1 MKNEK
6 WKNYLKSSQYI
17 KKHLLSAGISGNVLL
32 AGVVVAGAYTLFP
45 NPIVA
50 NAAVLGVEIF
60 GDTTSSNNTTSSLA
74 NPYPEGSQ
82 QNVNF
87 TIAGNSAVTTN
98 VLSGT
103 RYAVIV
109 IPQELRGKVTPG
121 QATGNTNVSVDLTK
135 VPLLTGLVGTL
146 NNTLSGLTNI
156 VDTVTS
162 TAGLKFD
169 TSRLYAD
176 LNLLSN
182 VMTIDQ
188 GAWSQA
194 ATLSPDGSMIIVD
207 LDKGLG
213 PILANN
219 VINILQDLKLAV
231 NDLNVTVTGSD
242 PLGTLHLTAATL
254 NTTLAPIKTALT
266 VAIDGVLTPVL
277 NDAGVLTQQLLDVSL
292 LGSTTVNVP
301 TTINIPTTSTTQG
314 TVTSKFVGT
323 IVQSDILDV
332 SLFSGSDSSSNIY
345 WNGLAV
351 LPTPPVISSVTGNS
365 QAGYVV
371 SGTADPGNT
380 VKIINPATGQEIG
393 SGLADSSGNYSIT
406 LPAGSIGA
414 NADITATATDAGGNV
429 STPTAGKT
437 PADADTTA
445 PDAPVISSVTGN
457 STDGYTVTGTAE
469 AGSKVEIK
477 DSTGTVVGSATADGS
492 GNYSVSL
499 PGSVGAN
506 ADITATATDA
516 AGNVSTP
523 TTGKTPA
530 DADTTAPDAPVITGI
545 TGNSTDGYVV
555 TGTAE
560 AGSKVEIKDST
571 GAVIGSATADGS
583 GNYSVSLPG
592 SVGANADI
600 TATATDAAGNVST
613 PTAGKTP
620 ADADTTAPDA
630 PVITGITGNST
641 DGYVVTGTAEA
652 GSKVEIK
659 DSTGTVVGSATA
671 DGSGNY
677 SVSLPGSVGANA
689 DITAIATDAAGNV
702 SAPTSGKTPADV
714 DTTAPDAP
722 VITGITGNS
731 TDGYTVTGT
740 AEPGSKVEI
749 KDSTGAVIGSA
760 TADGSGN
767 YSVSLPGSVGANAD
781 ITATA
786 TDAAGNVSNP
796 TTGKTPV
803 DADTTAPDAPVI
815 TGITGNSTDGYV
827 VTGTAEPGSKVEIKD
842 STGAVIGSATADGS
856 GNYSVS
862 LPASVGPNADIT
874 ATATDAAGNVSTPT
888 TGKTPADPDTT
899 APDAPVITGITG
911 NSTDG
916 YVVTGTAE
924 AGSKVEIKDSTGTV
938 VGSATADGSGNYSVN
953 LPGSVGANAD
963 ITATATDAAGNVS
976 TPTTGKT
983 PADADTTA
991 PDAPVITGIT
1001 GNSTDGYTVTGTAE
1015 PGSKVEIKD
1024 STGTVVGSATADGSG
1039 NYSVSL
1045 PGSVGA
1051 NADITATA
1059 TDAAGNVSTPTAGKT
1074 PADAD
1079 TTAPDAPVISSVTGN
1094 STDGYTVTGTA
1105 EAGSK
1110 VEIKDSTGA
1119 VIGSATADGSGN
1131 YSVSLPGSVGAN
1143 ADITATAT
1151 DASGNVSNPT
1161 TGKTPADVDS
1171 TAPDAP
1177 VITGITGNSTDGYT
1191 VTGTAEPGA
1200 KVEIK
1205 DSTGAVIGSA
1215 TADGSGNYSVDLP
1228 ASVGPNAN
1236 ITVTATD
1243 AAGNVSNPTTGK
1255 TPADPKVLA
1264 APTITNVTGN
1274 STKGYV
1280 VTGKTEAGYTVEI
1293 KDGSGKVIG
1302 SAKADSSGNYS
1313 VTLPKGS
1320 IGANTALTATAIDAA
1335 GNVSAPTSGKTPSDV
1350 DTTAPDAPVITGITG
1365 NSTDGYVVKGT
1376 AEPGSKVEIKDS
1388 TGAVIGSATADGSG
1402 NYSVSLPG
1410 SVGANAD
1417 ITATATDAA
1426 GNVSNPTTGKT
1437 PADADTTAPDAPVI
1451 TGITGNSTDGYV
1463 VKGTAEPGSKVEI
1476 KDSTGA
1482 VIGSATADGSGNYS
1496 VSLPGSVG
1504 ANADITA
1511 TATDAA
1517 GNVSTP
1523 TSGKTPADPKD
1534 TTAPDAPTITNVT
1547 GNSTKG
1553 YVVTGKAEA
1562 GSTVEIK
1569 DGSGKVIGSAKA
1581 DSSGNY
1587 SVTLPKGSI
1596 GANVDITAIAIDAAG
1611 NVSNPTTG
1619 KTPADPKD
1627 TTVPDSPKVTDVT
1640 KNPDGG
1646 YDVGGTAEPGSTVTI
1661 TDGNGNVVGSGKTDD
1676 SGHFHVTLPAGS
1688 VKPGDILNITATDAA
1703 GNESAPSHFQIPA
1716 NTFVPVT
1723 FGGSS
1728 GQYLNTL
1735 PASYAKGVNLPATG
1749 ESDNTLPT
1757 VIGFSL
1763 LAFLSLLLTKLRRK
1777 KDVN

>member
-1 MKNEK
+1 M
-6 WKNYLKSSQYI
+6 
-17 KKHLLSAGISGNVLL
+17 
-32 AGVVVAGAYTLFP
+32 
-45 NPIVA
+45 
-50 NAAVLGVEIF
+50 
-60 GDTTSSNNTTSSLA
+60 
-74 NPYPEGSQ
+74 
-82 QNVNF
+82 
-87 TIAGNSAVTTN
+87 
-98 VLSGT
+98 
-103 RYAVIV
+103 
-109 IPQELRGKVTPG
+109 
-121 QATGNTNVSVDLTK
+121 
-135 VPLLTGLVGTL
+135 
-146 NNTLSGLTNI
+146 
-156 VDTVTS
+156 DTVTS

-219 VINILQDLKLAV
+219 VINILRDLKLAV

-380 VKIINPATGQEIG
+380 VKIINPATGQEVG

-414 NADITATATDAGGNV
+414 NADINATATDAGGNV
-429 STPTAGKT
+429 STPTSGKT

-445 PDAPVISSVTGN
+445 PDAPVISSV
-457 STDGYTVTGTAE
+457 
-469 AGSKVEIK
+469 
-477 DSTGTVVGSATADGS
+477 
-492 GNYSVSL
+492 
-499 PGSVGAN
+499 
-506 ADITATATDA
+506 
-516 AGNVSTP
+516 
-523 TTGKTPA
+523 
-530 DADTTAPDAPVITGI
+530 

-571 GAVIGSATADGS
+571 GAV
-583 GNYSVSLPG
+583 
-592 SVGANADI
+592 
-600 TATATDAAGNVST
+600 
-613 PTAGKTP
+613 
-620 ADADTTAPDA
+620 
-630 PVITGITGNST
+630 
-641 DGYVVTGTAEA
+641 
-652 GSKVEIK
+652 
-659 DSTGTVVGSATA
+659 VGSATA

-677 SVSLPGSVGANA
+677 SVDLPGSVGPNAN
-689 DITAIATDAAGNV
+689 ITVTATDAAGNV
-702 SAPTSGKTPADV
+702 STPTTGKTPADA

-767 YSVSLPGSVGANAD
+767 YSVSLPGSVG
-781 ITATA
+781 
-786 TDAAGNVSNP
+786 
-796 TTGKTPV
+796 
-803 DADTTAPDAPVI
+803 
-815 TGITGNSTDGYV
+815 
-827 VTGTAEPGSKVEIKD
+827 
-842 STGAVIGSATADGS
+842 
-856 GNYSVS
+856 
-862 LPASVGPNADIT
+862 
-874 ATATDAAGNVSTPT
+874 
-888 TGKTPADPDTT
+888 
-899 APDAPVITGITG
+899 
-911 NSTDG
+911 
-916 YVVTGTAE
+916 
-924 AGSKVEIKDSTGTV
+924 
-938 VGSATADGSGNYSVN
+938 
-953 LPGSVGANAD
+953 
-963 ITATATDAAGNVS
+963 
-976 TPTTGKT
+976 
-983 PADADTTA
+983 
-991 PDAPVITGIT
+991 
-1001 GNSTDGYTVTGTAE
+1001 
-1015 PGSKVEIKD
+1015 
-1024 STGTVVGSATADGSG
+1024 
-1039 NYSVSL
+1039 
-1045 PGSVGA
+1045 
-1051 NADITATA
+1051 
-1059 TDAAGNVSTPTAGKT
+1059 
-1074 PADAD
+1074 
-1079 TTAPDAPVISSVTGN
+1079 
-1094 STDGYTVTGTA
+1094 
-1105 EAGSK
+1105 
-1110 VEIKDSTGA
+1110 
-1119 VIGSATADGSGN
+1119 
-1131 YSVSLPGSVGAN
+1131 
-1143 ADITATAT
+1143 
-1151 DASGNVSNPT
+1151 
-1161 TGKTPADVDS
+1161 
-1171 TAPDAP
+1171 
-1177 VITGITGNSTDGYT
+1177 
-1191 VTGTAEPGA
+1191 
-1200 KVEIK
+1200 
-1205 DSTGAVIGSA
+1205 
-1215 TADGSGNYSVDLP
+1215 
-1228 ASVGPNAN
+1228 PNAN

-1243 AAGNVSNPTTGK
+1243 AAGNVSTPTTGK

-1280 VTGKTEAGYTVEI
+1280 VTGTAEAGSTVEI

-1320 IGANTALTATAIDAA
+1320 IGANAALTATAIDAA
-1335 GNVSAPTSGKTPSDV
+1335 GNVSA
-1350 DTTAPDAPVITGITG
+1350 
-1365 NSTDGYVVKGT
+1365 
-1376 AEPGSKVEIKDS
+1376 
-1388 TGAVIGSATADGSG
+1388 
-1402 NYSVSLPG
+1402 
-1410 SVGANAD
+1410 
-1417 ITATATDAA
+1417 
-1426 GNVSNPTTGKT
+1426 
-1437 PADADTTAPDAPVI
+1437 
-1451 TGITGNSTDGYV
+1451 
-1463 VKGTAEPGSKVEI
+1463 
-1476 KDSTGA
+1476 
-1482 VIGSATADGSGNYS
+1482 
-1496 VSLPGSVG
+1496 
-1504 ANADITA
+1504 
-1511 TATDAA
+1511 
-1517 GNVSTP
+1517 P

-1569 DGSGKVIGSAKA
+1569 DGSGKDIGSAKA

-1596 GANVDITAIAIDAAG
+1596 GANAALTATAIDAAG
-1611 NVSNPTTG
+1611 NVSAPTPG
-1619 KTPADPKD
+1619 KTPADLKD

-1661 TDGNGNVVGSGKTDD
+1661 TDGNGNVIGSGKTDD

>member
-32 AGVVVAGAYTLFP
+32 AGVVIAGAYTLFP

-242 PLGTLHLTAATL
+242 PLGTLHLTATTL

-414 NADITATATDAGGNV
+414 NADINATATDAGGNV
-429 STPTAGKT
+429 SNPTAGKT

-523 TTGKTPA
+523 T
-530 DADTTAPDAPVITGI
+530 
-545 TGNSTDGYVV
+545 
-555 TGTAE
+555 
-560 AGSKVEIKDST
+560 
-571 GAVIGSATADGS
+571 
-583 GNYSVSLPG
+583 
-592 SVGANADI
+592 
-600 TATATDAAGNVST
+600 
-613 PTAGKTP
+613 AGKTP

-630 PVITGITGNST
+630 PVITGI
-641 DGYVVTGTAEA
+641 
-652 GSKVEIK
+652 
-659 DSTGTVVGSATA
+659 
-671 DGSGNY
+671 
-677 SVSLPGSVGANA
+677 
-689 DITAIATDAAGNV
+689 
-702 SAPTSGKTPADV
+702 
-714 DTTAPDAP
+714 
-722 VITGITGNS
+722 
-731 TDGYTVTGT
+731 
-740 AEPGSKVEI
+740 
-749 KDSTGAVIGSA
+749 
-760 TADGSGN
+760 
-767 YSVSLPGSVGANAD
+767 
-781 ITATA
+781 
-786 TDAAGNVSNP
+786 
-796 TTGKTPV
+796 
-803 DADTTAPDAPVI
+803 
-815 TGITGNSTDGYV
+815 
-827 VTGTAEPGSKVEIKD
+827 
-842 STGAVIGSATADGS
+842 
-856 GNYSVS
+856 
-862 LPASVGPNADIT
+862 
-874 ATATDAAGNVSTPT
+874 
-888 TGKTPADPDTT
+888 
-899 APDAPVITGITG
+899 
-911 NSTDG
+911 
-916 YVVTGTAE
+916 
-924 AGSKVEIKDSTGTV
+924 
-938 VGSATADGSGNYSVN
+938 
-953 LPGSVGANAD
+953 
-963 ITATATDAAGNVS
+963 
-976 TPTTGKT
+976 
-983 PADADTTA
+983 
-991 PDAPVITGIT
+991 
-1001 GNSTDGYTVTGTAE
+1001 
-1015 PGSKVEIKD
+1015 
-1024 STGTVVGSATADGSG
+1024 
-1039 NYSVSL
+1039 
-1045 PGSVGA
+1045 
-1051 NADITATA
+1051 
-1059 TDAAGNVSTPTAGKT
+1059 
-1074 PADAD
+1074 
-1079 TTAPDAPVISSVTGN
+1079 TGN

-1151 DASGNVSNPT
+1151 DAAGNVSNPT
-1161 TGKTPADVDS
+1161 TGKTPADPDT

-1177 VITGITGNSTDGYT
+1177 VITGITGNSADGYV

-1215 TADGSGNYSVDLP
+1215 TADS
-1228 ASVGPNAN
+1228 
-1236 ITVTATD
+1236 
-1243 AAGNVSNPTTGK
+1243 
-1255 TPADPKVLA
+1255 
-1264 APTITNVTGN
+1264 
-1274 STKGYV
+1274 
-1280 VTGKTEAGYTVEI
+1280 
-1293 KDGSGKVIG
+1293 
-1302 SAKADSSGNYS
+1302 
-1313 VTLPKGS
+1313 
-1320 IGANTALTATAIDAA
+1320 
-1335 GNVSAPTSGKTPSDV
+1335 
-1350 DTTAPDAPVITGITG
+1350 
-1365 NSTDGYVVKGT
+1365 
-1376 AEPGSKVEIKDS
+1376 
-1388 TGAVIGSATADGSG
+1388 SG

-1426 GNVSNPTTGKT
+1426 GNVSTPTSGKT

-1451 TGITGNSTDGYV
+1451 TGITGNSTDGYTV
-1463 VKGTAEPGSKVEI
+1463 TGTAEPGSKVEI

-1777 KDVN
+1777 EDVN

>member
-1 MKNEK
+1 M
-6 WKNYLKSSQYI
+6 
-17 KKHLLSAGISGNVLL
+17 
-32 AGVVVAGAYTLFP
+32 
-45 NPIVA
+45 VA

-365 QAGYVV
+365 QADYVV

-380 VKIINPATGQEIG
+380 VKIINLATGQEIG
-393 SGLADSSGNYSIT
+393 SGVADSSGNYSIT

-414 NADITATATDAGGNV
+414 NADINATATDAGGNV
-429 STPTAGKT
+429 SNPTA
-437 PADADTTA
+437 
-445 PDAPVISSVTGN
+445 
-457 STDGYTVTGTAE
+457 
-469 AGSKVEIK
+469 
-477 DSTGTVVGSATADGS
+477 
-492 GNYSVSL
+492 
-499 PGSVGAN
+499 
-506 ADITATATDA
+506 
-516 AGNVSTP
+516 
-523 TTGKTPA
+523 GKTPA

-583 GNYSVSLPG
+583 GNYSV
-592 SVGANADI
+592 
-600 TATATDAAGNVST
+600 
-613 PTAGKTP
+613 
-620 ADADTTAPDA
+620 
-630 PVITGITGNST
+630 
-641 DGYVVTGTAEA
+641 
-652 GSKVEIK
+652 
-659 DSTGTVVGSATA
+659 
-671 DGSGNY
+671 
-677 SVSLPGSVGANA
+677 
-689 DITAIATDAAGNV
+689 
-702 SAPTSGKTPADV
+702 
-714 DTTAPDAP
+714 
-722 VITGITGNS
+722 
-731 TDGYTVTGT
+731 
-740 AEPGSKVEI
+740 
-749 KDSTGAVIGSA
+749 
-760 TADGSGN
+760 
-767 YSVSLPGSVGANAD
+767 
-781 ITATA
+781 
-786 TDAAGNVSNP
+786 
-796 TTGKTPV
+796 
-803 DADTTAPDAPVI
+803 
-815 TGITGNSTDGYV
+815 
-827 VTGTAEPGSKVEIKD
+827 
-842 STGAVIGSATADGS
+842 
-856 GNYSVS
+856 
-862 LPASVGPNADIT
+862 
-874 ATATDAAGNVSTPT
+874 
-888 TGKTPADPDTT
+888 
-899 APDAPVITGITG
+899 
-911 NSTDG
+911 
-916 YVVTGTAE
+916 
-924 AGSKVEIKDSTGTV
+924 
-938 VGSATADGSGNYSVN
+938 N
-953 LPGSVGANAD
+953 LPG
-963 ITATATDAAGNVS
+963 
-976 TPTTGKT
+976 
-983 PADADTTA
+983 
-991 PDAPVITGIT
+991 
-1001 GNSTDGYTVTGTAE
+1001 
-1015 PGSKVEIKD
+1015 
-1024 STGTVVGSATADGSG
+1024 
-1039 NYSVSL
+1039 
-1045 PGSVGA
+1045 
-1051 NADITATA
+1051 
-1059 TDAAGNVSTPTAGKT
+1059 
-1074 PADAD
+1074 
-1079 TTAPDAPVISSVTGN
+1079 
-1094 STDGYTVTGTA
+1094 
-1105 EAGSK
+1105 
-1110 VEIKDSTGA
+1110 
-1119 VIGSATADGSGN
+1119 
-1131 YSVSLPGSVGAN
+1131 
-1143 ADITATAT
+1143 
-1151 DASGNVSNPT
+1151 
-1161 TGKTPADVDS
+1161 
-1171 TAPDAP
+1171 
-1177 VITGITGNSTDGYT
+1177 
-1191 VTGTAEPGA
+1191 
-1200 KVEIK
+1200 
-1205 DSTGAVIGSA
+1205 
-1215 TADGSGNYSVDLP
+1215 
-1228 ASVGPNAN
+1228 SVGPNAN

-1243 AAGNVSNPTTGK
+1243 AAGNVSNPT
-1255 TPADPKVLA
+1255 
-1264 APTITNVTGN
+1264 
-1274 STKGYV
+1274 S
-1280 VTGKTEAGYTVEI
+1280 
-1293 KDGSGKVIG
+1293 
-1302 SAKADSSGNYS
+1302 
-1313 VTLPKGS
+1313 
-1320 IGANTALTATAIDAA
+1320 
-1335 GNVSAPTSGKTPSDV
+1335 
-1350 DTTAPDAPVITGITG
+1350 
-1365 NSTDGYVVKGT
+1365 
-1376 AEPGSKVEIKDS
+1376 
-1388 TGAVIGSATADGSG
+1388 
-1402 NYSVSLPG
+1402 
-1410 SVGANAD
+1410 
-1417 ITATATDAA
+1417 
-1426 GNVSNPTTGKT
+1426 GKT

-1517 GNVSTP
+1517 GNVSNPTAGKTPADADTTAPDAPVITGITGNSTDGYVVTGTAEPGSKVEIKDSTGAVIGSATADGSGNYSVDLPASVGPNANITLTATDAAGNVSTPTTGKTPADADTTAPDAPVISSVTGNSTDGYTVTGTAEAGSKVEIKDSTGAVIGSATADGSGNYSVDLPGSVGANADITATATDAAGNVSAPTSGKTPADVDTTAPDAPVITGITGNSTDGYTVTGTAEPGSKVEIKDSTGTVVGSATADGSGNYSVSLPGSVGANVDITATATDAAGNVSTPTAGKTPADADTIAPDAPVISSVTGNSTDGYTVTGTAEAGSKVEIKDSTGAVIGSATADGSGNYSVSLPASVGANADITATATDAAGNVSTPTTGKTPADADTTAPDAPVITGITGNSTDGYTVTGTAEAGSKVEIKDSTGTVIGSATADGSGNYSVSLPGSVGANADITATATDAAGNVSAPTSGKTPADADTTAPDAPVITGITGNSTDGYTVTGTAEPGSKVEIKDSTGTVIGSGTADGSGNYSVNLPGSVGPNANITVTATDAAGNMSNP

-1581 DSSGNY
+1581 DGSGNY
-1587 SVTLPKGSI
+1587 SVMLPKGSI
-1596 GANVDITAIAIDAAG
+1596 GANAALTATAIDAAG
-1611 NVSNPTTG
+1611 NVSAPTPG

-1763 LAFLSLLLTKLRRK
+1763 LSFLSLLLTKLRRK

>member
-1 MKNEK
+1 M
-6 WKNYLKSSQYI
+6 
-17 KKHLLSAGISGNVLL
+17 
-32 AGVVVAGAYTLFP
+32 
-45 NPIVA
+45 VA

-406 LPAGSIGA
+406 LPADSIGA
-414 NADITATATDAGGNV
+414 NADINATATDAGGNV
-429 STPTAGKT
+429 SNPTAGKT

-457 STDGYTVTGTAE
+457 STDGYVVTGTAE

-477 DSTGTVVGSATADGS
+477 DSTGAVVGSATADGS

-530 DADTTAPDAPVITGI
+530 DADTTAPDAPVISSVTGNSTDGYVITGTAEAGSKVEIKDSTGAVVGSATADGSGNYSVSLPGSVGANADITATATDAAGNVSTPTTGKTPADADTTAPDAPVISSVTGNSTDGYVITGTAEAGSKVEIKDSTGAVIGSATADGSGNYSVDLPGSVGPNANITVTATDAAGNVSTPTTGKTPADVDSTAPDAPVITGI

-600 TATATDAAGNVST
+600 TATATDAAGNVSA

-630 PVITGITGNST
+630 PVITDITGNST
-641 DGYVVTGTAEA
+641 DGYVV
-652 GSKVEIK
+652 K
-659 DSTGTVVGSATA
+659 
-671 DGSGNY
+671 
-677 SVSLPGSVGANA
+677 
-689 DITAIATDAAGNV
+689 
-702 SAPTSGKTPADV
+702 
-714 DTTAPDAP
+714 
-722 VITGITGNS
+722 
-731 TDGYTVTGT
+731 
-740 AEPGSKVEI
+740 
-749 KDSTGAVIGSA
+749 
-760 TADGSGN
+760 
-767 YSVSLPGSVGANAD
+767 
-781 ITATA
+781 
-786 TDAAGNVSNP
+786 
-796 TTGKTPV
+796 
-803 DADTTAPDAPVI
+803 
-815 TGITGNSTDGYV
+815 
-827 VTGTAEPGSKVEIKD
+827 GTAEPGSKVEIKD

-862 LPASVGPNADIT
+862 LPASVGPNA
-874 ATATDAAGNVSTPT
+874 
-888 TGKTPADPDTT
+888 
-899 APDAPVITGITG
+899 
-911 NSTDG
+911 
-916 YVVTGTAE
+916 
-924 AGSKVEIKDSTGTV
+924 
-938 VGSATADGSGNYSVN
+938 
-953 LPGSVGANAD
+953 
-963 ITATATDAAGNVS
+963 
-976 TPTTGKT
+976 
-983 PADADTTA
+983 
-991 PDAPVITGIT
+991 
-1001 GNSTDGYTVTGTAE
+1001 
-1015 PGSKVEIKD
+1015 
-1024 STGTVVGSATADGSG
+1024 
-1039 NYSVSL
+1039 
-1045 PGSVGA
+1045 
-1051 NADITATA
+1051 
-1059 TDAAGNVSTPTAGKT
+1059 
-1074 PADAD
+1074 
-1079 TTAPDAPVISSVTGN
+1079 
-1094 STDGYTVTGTA
+1094 
-1105 EAGSK
+1105 
-1110 VEIKDSTGA
+1110 
-1119 VIGSATADGSGN
+1119 
-1131 YSVSLPGSVGAN
+1131 
-1143 ADITATAT
+1143 
-1151 DASGNVSNPT
+1151 
-1161 TGKTPADVDS
+1161 
-1171 TAPDAP
+1171 
-1177 VITGITGNSTDGYT
+1177 
-1191 VTGTAEPGA
+1191 
-1200 KVEIK
+1200 
-1205 DSTGAVIGSA
+1205 
-1215 TADGSGNYSVDLP
+1215 
-1228 ASVGPNAN
+1228 N

-1243 AAGNVSNPTTGK
+1243 AAGNVSAPTAGK
-1255 TPADPKVLA
+1255 TPADPKDTIA
-1264 APTITNVTGN
+1264 PDAPTITNVTGN

-1280 VTGKTEAGYTVEI
+1280 VTGTAEAGSTVEI

-1320 IGANTALTATAIDAA
+1320 IGANAALTATAIDAA

-1611 NVSNPTTG
+1611 NVSAPTPG

-1676 SGHFHVTLPAGS
+1676 SGHFHVILPAGS

>member
-1 MKNEK
+1 M
-6 WKNYLKSSQYI
+6 
-17 KKHLLSAGISGNVLL
+17 
-32 AGVVVAGAYTLFP
+32 
-45 NPIVA
+45 
-50 NAAVLGVEIF
+50 
-60 GDTTSSNNTTSSLA
+60 
-74 NPYPEGSQ
+74 
-82 QNVNF
+82 
-87 TIAGNSAVTTN
+87 
-98 VLSGT
+98 
-103 RYAVIV
+103 V

-242 PLGTLHLTAATL
+242 PLGTLHLTATTL

-414 NADITATATDAGGNV
+414 NADINATATDAGGNV
-429 STPTAGKT
+429 SNPTA
-437 PADADTTA
+437 
-445 PDAPVISSVTGN
+445 
-457 STDGYTVTGTAE
+457 
-469 AGSKVEIK
+469 
-477 DSTGTVVGSATADGS
+477 
-492 GNYSVSL
+492 
-499 PGSVGAN
+499 
-506 ADITATATDA
+506 
-516 AGNVSTP
+516 
-523 TTGKTPA
+523 GKTPA

-545 TGNSTDGYVV
+545 TGNSTDGYTV

-600 TATATDAAGNVST
+600 TATATDAAGNVS
-613 PTAGKTP
+613 
-620 ADADTTAPDA
+620 
-630 PVITGITGNST
+630 
-641 DGYVVTGTAEA
+641 
-652 GSKVEIK
+652 
-659 DSTGTVVGSATA
+659 
-671 DGSGNY
+671 
-677 SVSLPGSVGANA
+677 
-689 DITAIATDAAGNV
+689 
-702 SAPTSGKTPADV
+702 APTS
-714 DTTAPDAP
+714 
-722 VITGITGNS
+722 
-731 TDGYTVTGT
+731 
-740 AEPGSKVEI
+740 
-749 KDSTGAVIGSA
+749 
-760 TADGSGN
+760 
-767 YSVSLPGSVGANAD
+767 
-781 ITATA
+781 
-786 TDAAGNVSNP
+786 
-796 TTGKTPV
+796 
-803 DADTTAPDAPVI
+803 
-815 TGITGNSTDGYV
+815 
-827 VTGTAEPGSKVEIKD
+827 
-842 STGAVIGSATADGS
+842 
-856 GNYSVS
+856 
-862 LPASVGPNADIT
+862 
-874 ATATDAAGNVSTPT
+874 
-888 TGKTPADPDTT
+888 
-899 APDAPVITGITG
+899 
-911 NSTDG
+911 
-916 YVVTGTAE
+916 
-924 AGSKVEIKDSTGTV
+924 
-938 VGSATADGSGNYSVN
+938 
-953 LPGSVGANAD
+953 
-963 ITATATDAAGNVS
+963 
-976 TPTTGKT
+976 GKT

-1015 PGSKVEIKD
+1015 
-1024 STGTVVGSATADGSG
+1024 
-1039 NYSVSL
+1039 
-1045 PGSVGA
+1045 
-1051 NADITATA
+1051 
-1059 TDAAGNVSTPTAGKT
+1059 
-1074 PADAD
+1074 
-1079 TTAPDAPVISSVTGN
+1079 
-1094 STDGYTVTGTA
+1094 
-1105 EAGSK
+1105 AGSK
-1110 VEIKDSTGA
+1110 IEIKDSTGA

-1191 VTGTAEPGA
+1191 VTGTAEAGS

-1243 AAGNVSNPTTGK
+1243 AV
-1255 TPADPKVLA
+1255 
-1264 APTITNVTGN
+1264 
-1274 STKGYV
+1274 
-1280 VTGKTEAGYTVEI
+1280 
-1293 KDGSGKVIG
+1293 
-1302 SAKADSSGNYS
+1302 
-1313 VTLPKGS
+1313 
-1320 IGANTALTATAIDAA
+1320 
-1335 GNVSAPTSGKTPSDV
+1335 
-1350 DTTAPDAPVITGITG
+1350 
-1365 NSTDGYVVKGT
+1365 
-1376 AEPGSKVEIKDS
+1376 
-1388 TGAVIGSATADGSG
+1388 
-1402 NYSVSLPG
+1402 
-1410 SVGANAD
+1410 
-1417 ITATATDAA
+1417 
-1426 GNVSNPTTGKT
+1426 
-1437 PADADTTAPDAPVI
+1437 
-1451 TGITGNSTDGYV
+1451 
-1463 VKGTAEPGSKVEI
+1463 
-1476 KDSTGA
+1476 
-1482 VIGSATADGSGNYS
+1482 
-1496 VSLPGSVG
+1496 
-1504 ANADITA
+1504 
-1511 TATDAA
+1511 
-1517 GNVSTP
+1517 
-1523 TSGKTPADPKD
+1523 
-1534 TTAPDAPTITNVT
+1534 
-1547 GNSTKG
+1547 
-1553 YVVTGKAEA
+1553 
-1562 GSTVEIK
+1562 
-1569 DGSGKVIGSAKA
+1569 
-1581 DSSGNY
+1581 
-1587 SVTLPKGSI
+1587 
-1596 GANVDITAIAIDAAG
+1596 G

-1688 VKPGDILNITATDAA
+1688 VKSGDILNITATDAA

>member
-1 MKNEK
+1 M
-6 WKNYLKSSQYI
+6 
-17 KKHLLSAGISGNVLL
+17 
-32 AGVVVAGAYTLFP
+32 
-45 NPIVA
+45 
-50 NAAVLGVEIF
+50 
-60 GDTTSSNNTTSSLA
+60 
-74 NPYPEGSQ
+74 
-82 QNVNF
+82 
-87 TIAGNSAVTTN
+87 
-98 VLSGT
+98 
-103 RYAVIV
+103 
-109 IPQELRGKVTPG
+109 
-121 QATGNTNVSVDLTK
+121 
-135 VPLLTGLVGTL
+135 
-146 NNTLSGLTNI
+146 
-156 VDTVTS
+156 DTVTS

-393 SGLADSSGNYSIT
+393 SGVADSSGNYSIT

-414 NADITATATDAGGNV
+414 NADINATATDAGGNV
-429 STPTAGKT
+429 S
-437 PADADTTA
+437 
-445 PDAPVISSVTGN
+445 N
-457 STDGYTVTGTAE
+457 
-469 AGSKVEIK
+469 
-477 DSTGTVVGSATADGS
+477 
-492 GNYSVSL
+492 
-499 PGSVGAN
+499 
-506 ADITATATDA
+506 
-516 AGNVSTP
+516 
-523 TTGKTPA
+523 
-530 DADTTAPDAPVITGI
+530 
-545 TGNSTDGYVV
+545 
-555 TGTAE
+555 
-560 AGSKVEIKDST
+560 
-571 GAVIGSATADGS
+571 
-583 GNYSVSLPG
+583 
-592 SVGANADI
+592 
-600 TATATDAAGNVST
+600 
-613 PTAGKTP
+613 
-620 ADADTTAPDA
+620 
-630 PVITGITGNST
+630 
-641 DGYVVTGTAEA
+641 
-652 GSKVEIK
+652 
-659 DSTGTVVGSATA
+659 
-671 DGSGNY
+671 
-677 SVSLPGSVGANA
+677 
-689 DITAIATDAAGNV
+689 
-702 SAPTSGKTPADV
+702 
-714 DTTAPDAP
+714 
-722 VITGITGNS
+722 
-731 TDGYTVTGT
+731 
-740 AEPGSKVEI
+740 
-749 KDSTGAVIGSA
+749 
-760 TADGSGN
+760 
-767 YSVSLPGSVGANAD
+767 
-781 ITATA
+781 
-786 TDAAGNVSNP
+786 
-796 TTGKTPV
+796 
-803 DADTTAPDAPVI
+803 
-815 TGITGNSTDGYV
+815 
-827 VTGTAEPGSKVEIKD
+827 
-842 STGAVIGSATADGS
+842 
-856 GNYSVS
+856 
-862 LPASVGPNADIT
+862 
-874 ATATDAAGNVSTPT
+874 
-888 TGKTPADPDTT
+888 
-899 APDAPVITGITG
+899 
-911 NSTDG
+911 
-916 YVVTGTAE
+916 
-924 AGSKVEIKDSTGTV
+924 
-938 VGSATADGSGNYSVN
+938 
-953 LPGSVGANAD
+953 
-963 ITATATDAAGNVS
+963 
-976 TPTTGKT
+976 
-983 PADADTTA
+983 
-991 PDAPVITGIT
+991 
-1001 GNSTDGYTVTGTAE
+1001 
-1015 PGSKVEIKD
+1015 
-1024 STGTVVGSATADGSG
+1024 
-1039 NYSVSL
+1039 
-1045 PGSVGA
+1045 
-1051 NADITATA
+1051 
-1059 TDAAGNVSTPTAGKT
+1059 PTAGKT

-1151 DASGNVSNPT
+1151 DAAGNVSTPT
-1161 TGKTPADVDS
+1161 TGKTPADADT

-1191 VTGTAEPGA
+1191 VTGTAEPGS

-1243 AAGNVSNPTTGK
+1243 AAGNVS
-1255 TPADPKVLA
+1255 
-1264 APTITNVTGN
+1264 
-1274 STKGYV
+1274 
-1280 VTGKTEAGYTVEI
+1280 
-1293 KDGSGKVIG
+1293 
-1302 SAKADSSGNYS
+1302 
-1313 VTLPKGS
+1313 
-1320 IGANTALTATAIDAA
+1320 
-1335 GNVSAPTSGKTPSDV
+1335 APTSGKTPADA

-1365 NSTDGYVVKGT
+1365 NSTDGYTVTGT

-1426 GNVSNPTTGKT
+1426 GNVSAPTSGKT

-1451 TGITGNSTDGYV
+1451 TGITGNSTDGYTV
-1463 VKGTAEPGSKVEI
+1463 TGTAEPGSKVEIKDSTGAIIGSATADGSGNYSVDLPGSVGPNANITVTATDAAGNVSAPTSGKTPADADTTAPDAPVITGITGNSTDGYTVTGTAEPGSKVEI

-1517 GNVSTP
+1517 GNVSAP
-1523 TSGKTPADPKD
+1523 TSGKTPADAD
-1534 TTAPDAPTITNVT
+1534 TTAPDAPVITGITGNSTDGYTVTGTAEPGSKVEIKDSTGAVIGSATADGSGNYSVDLPGSVGPNANITVTATDAAGNVSTPTTGKTPADPKALAAPTITNVT

-1553 YVVTGKAEA
+1553 YVVTGKTEAGYTVEIKDGSGKVIGSAKADGSGNYSVTLPKGSIGANAALTATAIDAAGNVSTPTTGKTPADPKALAAPTITNVTGNSTKGYVVTGKTEA

-1569 DGSGKVIGSAKA
+1569 DESGKVIGSAKA

-1596 GANVDITAIAIDAAG
+1596 GANAALTATAIDAAG
-1611 NVSNPTTG
+1611 NVSAPTTG

>member
-32 AGVVVAGAYTLFP
+32 AGVVIAGAYTLFP

-301 TTINIPTTSTTQG
+301 TTINIPATSTTQG

-414 NADITATATDAGGNV
+414 NADINATATDAGGNV
-429 STPTAGKT
+429 SNPTAGKTPADADTTAPDAPVITGITGNSTDGYVVTGTAEAGSKVEIKDSTGAVIGSATADGSGNYSVSLPGSVGANADITATATDAAGNVSNPTTGKT

-457 STDGYTVTGTAE
+457 STDGYVVTGTAE

-477 DSTGTVVGSATADGS
+477 DSTGAVIGSATADGS

-571 GAVIGSATADGS
+571 GTVIGSATADGS

-600 TATATDAAGNVST
+600 TATATDAAGNVS
-613 PTAGKTP
+613 
-620 ADADTTAPDA
+620 
-630 PVITGITGNST
+630 
-641 DGYVVTGTAEA
+641 
-652 GSKVEIK
+652 
-659 DSTGTVVGSATA
+659 
-671 DGSGNY
+671 
-677 SVSLPGSVGANA
+677 
-689 DITAIATDAAGNV
+689 
-702 SAPTSGKTPADV
+702 APTSGKTPADA

-767 YSVSLPGSVGANAD
+767 YSVDLPASVGPNAN
-781 ITATA
+781 ITVTA
-786 TDAAGNVSNP
+786 TDAAGNVSAP
-796 TTGKTPV
+796 TSGKTPA
-803 DADTTAPDAPVI
+803 DTDTTAPDAPVI
-815 TGITGNSTDGYV
+815 TGI
-827 VTGTAEPGSKVEIKD
+827 
-842 STGAVIGSATADGS
+842 
-856 GNYSVS
+856 
-862 LPASVGPNADIT
+862 
-874 ATATDAAGNVSTPT
+874 
-888 TGKTPADPDTT
+888 
-899 APDAPVITGITG
+899 
-911 NSTDG
+911 
-916 YVVTGTAE
+916 
-924 AGSKVEIKDSTGTV
+924 
-938 VGSATADGSGNYSVN
+938 
-953 LPGSVGANAD
+953 
-963 ITATATDAAGNVS
+963 
-976 TPTTGKT
+976 
-983 PADADTTA
+983 
-991 PDAPVITGIT
+991 
-1001 GNSTDGYTVTGTAE
+1001 
-1015 PGSKVEIKD
+1015 
-1024 STGTVVGSATADGSG
+1024 
-1039 NYSVSL
+1039 
-1045 PGSVGA
+1045 
-1051 NADITATA
+1051 
-1059 TDAAGNVSTPTAGKT
+1059 
-1074 PADAD
+1074 
-1079 TTAPDAPVISSVTGN
+1079 TGN

-1151 DASGNVSNPT
+1151 DAAGNVSNPT
-1161 TGKTPADVDS
+1161 TGKTPADPDTTAPDAPVITGITGNSTDGYTVTGTAEAGSKVEIKDSTGAVIGSATADGSGNYSVNLPGSVGANADITATATDASGNVSAPTSGKTPADADTTAPDAPVITGITGNSTDGYTVTGTAEAGSKVEIKDSTGAVIGSATADGSGNYSVDLS
-1171 TAPDAP
+1171 GSVGPNANITVTATDAAGNVSAPTSGKTPADVDTTAPDAPVITGITGNSTDGYVVKGTAEPGSKVEIKDSTGAVVGSATADGSGNYSVSLPGSVGANADITATATDAAGNVSEPASGKTPADADTTAPDAP

-1215 TADGSGNYSVDLP
+1215 TADGSGNYSV
-1228 ASVGPNAN
+1228 
-1236 ITVTATD
+1236 
-1243 AAGNVSNPTTGK
+1243 
-1255 TPADPKVLA
+1255 
-1264 APTITNVTGN
+1264 
-1274 STKGYV
+1274 
-1280 VTGKTEAGYTVEI
+1280 
-1293 KDGSGKVIG
+1293 
-1302 SAKADSSGNYS
+1302 
-1313 VTLPKGS
+1313 
-1320 IGANTALTATAIDAA
+1320 
-1335 GNVSAPTSGKTPSDV
+1335 
-1350 DTTAPDAPVITGITG
+1350 
-1365 NSTDGYVVKGT
+1365 
-1376 AEPGSKVEIKDS
+1376 
-1388 TGAVIGSATADGSG
+1388 
-1402 NYSVSLPG
+1402 SLPG

-1426 GNVSNPTTGKT
+1426 GNVSTPTSGKT

-1496 VSLPGSVG
+1496 VDLPGSVG
-1504 ANADITA
+1504 PNANITV

-1517 GNVSTP
+1517 GNVSNP
-1523 TSGKTPADPKD
+1523 TTGKTPADPKVL
-1534 TTAPDAPTITNVT
+1534 AAPTITNVT

-1596 GANVDITAIAIDAAG
+1596 GANAALTATAIDAAG
-1611 NVSNPTTG
+1611 NVSAPTTG

>member
-32 AGVVVAGAYTLFP
+32 AGVVIAGAYTLFP

-332 SLFSGSDSSSNIY
+332 SLFRGSDSSSNIY

-414 NADITATATDAGGNV
+414 NADINATATDAGGNV
-429 STPTAGKT
+429 SNPTAGKT

-445 PDAPVISSVTGN
+445 PDAPVITGITGN
-457 STDGYTVTGTAE
+457 STDGYVVTGTAE

-477 DSTGTVVGSATADGS
+477 DSTGAVIGSATADGS

-506 ADITATATDA
+506 ADIIATATDA
-516 AGNVSTP
+516 AGNVSNP

-530 DADTTAPDAPVITGI
+530 DADTTAPDAPVISSV

-620 ADADTTAPDA
+620 ADADKTAPDA

-652 GSKVEIK
+652 
-659 DSTGTVVGSATA
+659 
-671 DGSGNY
+671 
-677 SVSLPGSVGANA
+677 
-689 DITAIATDAAGNV
+689 
-702 SAPTSGKTPADV
+702 
-714 DTTAPDAP
+714 
-722 VITGITGNS
+722 
-731 TDGYTVTGT
+731 
-740 AEPGSKVEI
+740 
-749 KDSTGAVIGSA
+749 
-760 TADGSGN
+760 
-767 YSVSLPGSVGANAD
+767 
-781 ITATA
+781 
-786 TDAAGNVSNP
+786 
-796 TTGKTPV
+796 
-803 DADTTAPDAPVI
+803 
-815 TGITGNSTDGYV
+815 
-827 VTGTAEPGSKVEIKD
+827 
-842 STGAVIGSATADGS
+842 
-856 GNYSVS
+856 
-862 LPASVGPNADIT
+862 
-874 ATATDAAGNVSTPT
+874 
-888 TGKTPADPDTT
+888 
-899 APDAPVITGITG
+899 
-911 NSTDG
+911 
-916 YVVTGTAE
+916 
-924 AGSKVEIKDSTGTV
+924 
-938 VGSATADGSGNYSVN
+938 
-953 LPGSVGANAD
+953 
-963 ITATATDAAGNVS
+963 
-976 TPTTGKT
+976 
-983 PADADTTA
+983 
-991 PDAPVITGIT
+991 
-1001 GNSTDGYTVTGTAE
+1001 
-1015 PGSKVEIKD
+1015 
-1024 STGTVVGSATADGSG
+1024 
-1039 NYSVSL
+1039 
-1045 PGSVGA
+1045 
-1051 NADITATA
+1051 
-1059 TDAAGNVSTPTAGKT
+1059 
-1074 PADAD
+1074 
-1079 TTAPDAPVISSVTGN
+1079 
-1094 STDGYTVTGTA
+1094 
-1105 EAGSK
+1105 
-1110 VEIKDSTGA
+1110 
-1119 VIGSATADGSGN
+1119 
-1131 YSVSLPGSVGAN
+1131 
-1143 ADITATAT
+1143 
-1151 DASGNVSNPT
+1151 
-1161 TGKTPADVDS
+1161 
-1171 TAPDAP
+1171 
-1177 VITGITGNSTDGYT
+1177 
-1191 VTGTAEPGA
+1191 
-1200 KVEIK
+1200 
-1205 DSTGAVIGSA
+1205 
-1215 TADGSGNYSVDLP
+1215 
-1228 ASVGPNAN
+1228 
-1236 ITVTATD
+1236 
-1243 AAGNVSNPTTGK
+1243 
-1255 TPADPKVLA
+1255 
-1264 APTITNVTGN
+1264 
-1274 STKGYV
+1274 
-1280 VTGKTEAGYTVEI
+1280 
-1293 KDGSGKVIG
+1293 
-1302 SAKADSSGNYS
+1302 
-1313 VTLPKGS
+1313 
-1320 IGANTALTATAIDAA
+1320 
-1335 GNVSAPTSGKTPSDV
+1335 
-1350 DTTAPDAPVITGITG
+1350 
-1365 NSTDGYVVKGT
+1365 
-1376 AEPGSKVEIKDS
+1376 GSKVEIKDS

-1437 PADADTTAPDAPVI
+1437 PADPDTTAPDAPVITGITGNSTDGYTVTGTAEAGSKVEIKDSTGAVIGSATADGSGNYSVNLPGSVGANADITATATDASGNVSAPTSGKTPADADTTAPDAPVITGITGNSTDGYTVTGTAEPGSKVEIKDSTGAVIGSATADGSGNYSVDLSGSVGPNANITVTATDAAGNVSAPTSGKTPADVDTTAPDAPVI

-1476 KDSTGA
+1476 KDSTDAVIGSATADGSGNYSVNLPGSVGPNANITVTATDTAGNVSAPTSGKTPSDVDTTAPDAPVITGITGNSTDGYVVTGTAEPGAKVEIKDSTGA

-1496 VSLPGSVG
+1496 VDLPGSVG
-1504 ANADITA
+1504 PNANITV

-1517 GNVSTP
+1517 GNVSAPTSGKTPSDVDTTAPDAPVITGITGNSTDGYVVTGTAEPGAKVEIKDSTGAVIGSATADGSGNYSVDLPGSVGPNANITVTATDAAGNVSAP

-1553 YVVTGKAEA
+1553 YVVTGTAEA

-1596 GANVDITAIAIDAAG
+1596 GANAALTATAIDAAGNVSAPTAGKTPADPKDTTAPAAPTITNVTGNSTKGYVVTGTAEAGSTVEIKDGSGKVIGSAKADGSGNYSVTLPKGSIGANADITATAIDAAG

>member
-32 AGVVVAGAYTLFP
+32 AGVVIAGAYTLFP

-414 NADITATATDAGGNV
+414 NADINATATDAGGNV
-429 STPTAGKT
+429 SNPTA
-437 PADADTTA
+437 
-445 PDAPVISSVTGN
+445 
-457 STDGYTVTGTAE
+457 
-469 AGSKVEIK
+469 
-477 DSTGTVVGSATADGS
+477 
-492 GNYSVSL
+492 
-499 PGSVGAN
+499 
-506 ADITATATDA
+506 
-516 AGNVSTP
+516 
-523 TTGKTPA
+523 GKTPA

-600 TATATDAAGNVST
+600 TATATDAAGNVS
-613 PTAGKTP
+613 
-620 ADADTTAPDA
+620 
-630 PVITGITGNST
+630 
-641 DGYVVTGTAEA
+641 
-652 GSKVEIK
+652 
-659 DSTGTVVGSATA
+659 
-671 DGSGNY
+671 
-677 SVSLPGSVGANA
+677 
-689 DITAIATDAAGNV
+689 
-702 SAPTSGKTPADV
+702 
-714 DTTAPDAP
+714 
-722 VITGITGNS
+722 
-731 TDGYTVTGT
+731 
-740 AEPGSKVEI
+740 
-749 KDSTGAVIGSA
+749 
-760 TADGSGN
+760 
-767 YSVSLPGSVGANAD
+767 
-781 ITATA
+781 
-786 TDAAGNVSNP
+786 NP
-796 TTGKTPV
+796 TT
-803 DADTTAPDAPVI
+803 
-815 TGITGNSTDGYV
+815 
-827 VTGTAEPGSKVEIKD
+827 
-842 STGAVIGSATADGS
+842 
-856 GNYSVS
+856 
-862 LPASVGPNADIT
+862 
-874 ATATDAAGNVSTPT
+874 
-888 TGKTPADPDTT
+888 
-899 APDAPVITGITG
+899 
-911 NSTDG
+911 
-916 YVVTGTAE
+916 
-924 AGSKVEIKDSTGTV
+924 
-938 VGSATADGSGNYSVN
+938 
-953 LPGSVGANAD
+953 
-963 ITATATDAAGNVS
+963 
-976 TPTTGKT
+976 
-983 PADADTTA
+983 
-991 PDAPVITGIT
+991 
-1001 GNSTDGYTVTGTAE
+1001 
-1015 PGSKVEIKD
+1015 
-1024 STGTVVGSATADGSG
+1024 
-1039 NYSVSL
+1039 
-1045 PGSVGA
+1045 
-1051 NADITATA
+1051 
-1059 TDAAGNVSTPTAGKT
+1059 GKT

-1094 STDGYTVTGTA
+1094 STDGYVVTGTA

-1151 DASGNVSNPT
+1151 DAAGNVSTPT
-1161 TGKTPADVDS
+1161 AGKTPAD
-1171 TAPDAP
+1171 
-1177 VITGITGNSTDGYT
+1177 
-1191 VTGTAEPGA
+1191 
-1200 KVEIK
+1200 
-1205 DSTGAVIGSA
+1205 
-1215 TADGSGNYSVDLP
+1215 AD
-1228 ASVGPNAN
+1228 
-1236 ITVTATD
+1236 
-1243 AAGNVSNPTTGK
+1243 K
-1255 TPADPKVLA
+1255 
-1264 APTITNVTGN
+1264 
-1274 STKGYV
+1274 
-1280 VTGKTEAGYTVEI
+1280 
-1293 KDGSGKVIG
+1293 
-1302 SAKADSSGNYS
+1302 
-1313 VTLPKGS
+1313 
-1320 IGANTALTATAIDAA
+1320 
-1335 GNVSAPTSGKTPSDV
+1335 
-1350 DTTAPDAPVITGITG
+1350 TAPDAPVITGITG
-1365 NSTDGYVVKGT
+1365 NSTDGYVVTGT
-1376 AEPGSKVEIKDS
+1376 AEAGSKVEIKDS

-1437 PADADTTAPDAPVI
+1437 PADPDTTAPDAPVITGITGNSTDGYTVTGTAEAGSKVEIKDSTGAVIGSATADGSGNYSVNLPGSVGANADITATATDASGNVSAPTSGKTPADADTTAPDAPVITGITGNSTDGYTVTGTAEPGSKVEIKDSTGAVIGSATADGSGNYSVDLSGSVGPNANITVTATDAAGNVSAPTSGKTPADVDTTAPDAPVI

-1476 KDSTGA
+1476 KDSTDAVIGSATADGSGNYSVNLPGSVGPNANITVTATDTAGNVSAPTSGKTPSDVDTTAPDAPVITGITGNSTDGYVVTGTAEPGAKVEIKDSTGA

-1496 VSLPGSVG
+1496 VDLPGSVG
-1504 ANADITA
+1504 PNANITV

-1517 GNVSTP
+1517 GNVSAPTSGKTPSDVDTTAPDAPVITGITGNSTDGYVVTGTAEPGAKVEIKDSTGAVIGSATADGSGNYSVDLPGSVGPNANITVTATDAAGNVSAP

-1553 YVVTGKAEA
+1553 YVVTGTAEA

-1596 GANVDITAIAIDAAG
+1596 GANAALTATAIDAAGNVSAPTAGKTPADPKDTTAPAAPTITNVTGNSTKGYVVTGTAEAGSTVEIKDGSGKVIGSAKADGSGNYSVTLPKGSIGANADITATAIDAAG

>member
-1 MKNEK
+1 M
-6 WKNYLKSSQYI
+6 
-17 KKHLLSAGISGNVLL
+17 
-32 AGVVVAGAYTLFP
+32 
-45 NPIVA
+45 
-50 NAAVLGVEIF
+50 
-60 GDTTSSNNTTSSLA
+60 
-74 NPYPEGSQ
+74 
-82 QNVNF
+82 
-87 TIAGNSAVTTN
+87 
-98 VLSGT
+98 
-103 RYAVIV
+103 
-109 IPQELRGKVTPG
+109 
-121 QATGNTNVSVDLTK
+121 
-135 VPLLTGLVGTL
+135 
-146 NNTLSGLTNI
+146 
-156 VDTVTS
+156 DTVTS

-242 PLGTLHLTAATL
+242 PLGTLHLTATTL

-414 NADITATATDAGGNV
+414 NADINATATDAGGNV
-429 STPTAGKT
+429 SNPTAGKT

-523 TTGKTPA
+523 T
-530 DADTTAPDAPVITGI
+530 
-545 TGNSTDGYVV
+545 
-555 TGTAE
+555 
-560 AGSKVEIKDST
+560 
-571 GAVIGSATADGS
+571 
-583 GNYSVSLPG
+583 
-592 SVGANADI
+592 
-600 TATATDAAGNVST
+600 
-613 PTAGKTP
+613 AGKTP

-641 DGYVVTGTAEA
+641 DGYTVTGTAEA
-652 GSKVEIK
+652 
-659 DSTGTVVGSATA
+659 
-671 DGSGNY
+671 
-677 SVSLPGSVGANA
+677 
-689 DITAIATDAAGNV
+689 
-702 SAPTSGKTPADV
+702 
-714 DTTAPDAP
+714 
-722 VITGITGNS
+722 
-731 TDGYTVTGT
+731 
-740 AEPGSKVEI
+740 GSKVEI

-796 TTGKTPV
+796 TTGKTP
-803 DADTTAPDAPVI
+803 
-815 TGITGNSTDGYV
+815 
-827 VTGTAEPGSKVEIKD
+827 
-842 STGAVIGSATADGS
+842 
-856 GNYSVS
+856 
-862 LPASVGPNADIT
+862 
-874 ATATDAAGNVSTPT
+874 
-888 TGKTPADPDTT
+888 ADPDTT

-911 NSTDG
+911 NSADG

-924 AGSKVEIKDSTGTV
+924 PGAKVEIKDSTG
-938 VGSATADGSGNYSVN
+938 A
-953 LPGSVGANAD
+953 
-963 ITATATDAAGNVS
+963 
-976 TPTTGKT
+976 
-983 PADADTTA
+983 
-991 PDAPVITGIT
+991 VI
-1001 GNSTDGYTVTGTAE
+1001 
-1015 PGSKVEIKD
+1015 
-1024 STGTVVGSATADGSG
+1024 GSATADGSG

-1059 TDAAGNVSTPTAGKT
+1059 TDAAGNVSAPTSGKT

-1079 TTAPDAPVISSVTGN
+1079 TTAPDAPVITGITGN

-1191 VTGTAEPGA
+1191 VTGTAEAGS

-1243 AAGNVSNPTTGK
+1243 AVGNVSNPTTGK

-1320 IGANTALTATAIDAA
+1320 IGANAALTATAIDAA

-1350 DTTAPDAPVITGITG
+1350 
-1365 NSTDGYVVKGT
+1365 
-1376 AEPGSKVEIKDS
+1376 
-1388 TGAVIGSATADGSG
+1388 
-1402 NYSVSLPG
+1402 
-1410 SVGANAD
+1410 
-1417 ITATATDAA
+1417 
-1426 GNVSNPTTGKT
+1426 
-1437 PADADTTAPDAPVI
+1437 DTTAPDAPVI

-1688 VKPGDILNITATDAA
+1688 VTPGDILNITATDAA

>member
-1 MKNEK
+1 
-6 WKNYLKSSQYI
+6 
-17 KKHLLSAGISGNVLL
+17 
-32 AGVVVAGAYTLFP
+32 
-45 NPIVA
+45 
-50 NAAVLGVEIF
+50 
-60 GDTTSSNNTTSSLA
+60 
-74 NPYPEGSQ
+74 
-82 QNVNF
+82 
-87 TIAGNSAVTTN
+87 
-98 VLSGT
+98 
-103 RYAVIV
+103 
-109 IPQELRGKVTPG
+109 
-121 QATGNTNVSVDLTK
+121 
-135 VPLLTGLVGTL
+135 
-146 NNTLSGLTNI
+146 
-156 VDTVTS
+156 
-162 TAGLKFD
+162 
-169 TSRLYAD
+169 
-176 LNLLSN
+176 
-182 VMTIDQ
+182 
-188 GAWSQA
+188 
-194 ATLSPDGSMIIVD
+194 MIIVD

-380 VKIINPATGQEIG
+380 VKIINSATGQEIG

-414 NADITATATDAGGNV
+414 NADINATATDAGGNV
-429 STPTAGKT
+429 SNPTA
-437 PADADTTA
+437 
-445 PDAPVISSVTGN
+445 
-457 STDGYTVTGTAE
+457 
-469 AGSKVEIK
+469 
-477 DSTGTVVGSATADGS
+477 
-492 GNYSVSL
+492 
-499 PGSVGAN
+499 
-506 ADITATATDA
+506 
-516 AGNVSTP
+516 
-523 TTGKTPA
+523 GKTPA

-571 GAVIGSATADGS
+571 GAVI
-583 GNYSVSLPG
+583 
-592 SVGANADI
+592 
-600 TATATDAAGNVST
+600 
-613 PTAGKTP
+613 
-620 ADADTTAPDA
+620 
-630 PVITGITGNST
+630 
-641 DGYVVTGTAEA
+641 
-652 GSKVEIK
+652 
-659 DSTGTVVGSATA
+659 
-671 DGSGNY
+671 
-677 SVSLPGSVGANA
+677 
-689 DITAIATDAAGNV
+689 
-702 SAPTSGKTPADV
+702 
-714 DTTAPDAP
+714 
-722 VITGITGNS
+722 
-731 TDGYTVTGT
+731 
-740 AEPGSKVEI
+740 
-749 KDSTGAVIGSA
+749 
-760 TADGSGN
+760 
-767 YSVSLPGSVGANAD
+767 
-781 ITATA
+781 
-786 TDAAGNVSNP
+786 
-796 TTGKTPV
+796 
-803 DADTTAPDAPVI
+803 
-815 TGITGNSTDGYV
+815 
-827 VTGTAEPGSKVEIKD
+827 
-842 STGAVIGSATADGS
+842 
-856 GNYSVS
+856 
-862 LPASVGPNADIT
+862 
-874 ATATDAAGNVSTPT
+874 
-888 TGKTPADPDTT
+888 
-899 APDAPVITGITG
+899 
-911 NSTDG
+911 
-916 YVVTGTAE
+916 
-924 AGSKVEIKDSTGTV
+924 
-938 VGSATADGSGNYSVN
+938 
-953 LPGSVGANAD
+953 
-963 ITATATDAAGNVS
+963 
-976 TPTTGKT
+976 
-983 PADADTTA
+983 
-991 PDAPVITGIT
+991 
-1001 GNSTDGYTVTGTAE
+1001 
-1015 PGSKVEIKD
+1015 
-1024 STGTVVGSATADGSG
+1024 GSATADGSG

-1151 DASGNVSNPT
+1151 DAAGNVSTPT
-1161 TGKTPADVDS
+1161 SGKTPDDADT

-1191 VTGTAEPGA
+1191 VTGTAEPGS

-1205 DSTGAVIGSA
+1205 DSTGAVIGSV
-1215 TADGSGNYSVDLP
+1215 TADGSGNYSVNLP
-1228 ASVGPNAN
+1228 GSVGANAD
-1236 ITVTATD
+1236 ITATATD
-1243 AAGNVSNPTTGK
+1243 AAGNVSNPTSGK
-1255 TPADPKVLA
+1255 TPA
-1264 APTITNVTGN
+1264 
-1274 STKGYV
+1274 
-1280 VTGKTEAGYTVEI
+1280 
-1293 KDGSGKVIG
+1293 
-1302 SAKADSSGNYS
+1302 
-1313 VTLPKGS
+1313 
-1320 IGANTALTATAIDAA
+1320 
-1335 GNVSAPTSGKTPSDV
+1335 DV

-1410 SVGANAD
+1410 SVGPNAN
-1417 ITATATDAA
+1417 ITVTATDAA

-1437 PADADTTAPDAPVI
+1437 PADPKDTTAPDAATI
-1451 TGITGNSTDGYV
+1451 TNVTGNSTKGYV
-1463 VKGTAEPGSKVEI
+1463 VTGKTEAGYTVEI
-1476 KDSTGA
+1476 KDGSGK
-1482 VIGSATADGSGNYS
+1482 VIGSAKADGSGNYS
-1496 VSLPGSVG
+1496 VTLPKGSIG
-1504 ANADITA
+1504 ANAAITA
-1511 TATDAA
+1511 TAIDAA
-1517 GNVSTP
+1517 DNVSTP
-1523 TSGKTPADPKD
+1523 TTGKTPADPKD

-1553 YVVTGKAEA
+1553 YVVTGKTEA
-1562 GSTVEIK
+1562 GYTVEIK

-1596 GANVDITAIAIDAAG
+1596 GANAALTATAIDAAG
-1611 NVSNPTTG
+1611 NVSAPTPG